1 MSALPNVPKRMTEAE
16 YLIFER
22 ASEFKHEFVNGEVVA
37 MTGASRAH
45 NLISVNV
52 LTALKSVLRGQGCEI
67 YPADMRVKVAATG
80 LYTYPDISVVCGEAA
95 FNDDRLDTLLNPT
108 VVIEIL
114 SPTTERYDR
123 GRKFQH
129 YRELESLQMYVL
141 IAQDMPRIEC
151 YARTGSDQWVLS
163 DYKGLDAD
171 ARLDPIGATLRLA
184 EVYEQVD
191 LTRNGGE

>member
-1 MSALPNVPKRMTEAE
+1 MSALPDVPKRMTEAE

-22 ASEFKHEFVNGEVVA
+22 ASETKHEWMNGQVVA

-52 LTALKSVLRGQGCEI
+52 LTALKSALRGRGCEI
-67 YPADMRVKVAATG
+67 YPADMRVKVGATG

-108 VVIEIL
+108 VVFEIL

-163 DYKGLDAD
+163 DYKGLDTD
-171 ARLDPIGATLRLA
+171 AQLEPIGATLQLA

-191 LTRNGGE
+191 WTRNGGE